1 MEEELRI
8 FRESVRK
15 FLEKEAKPHYDEWE
29 EKRII
34 PRDFWRKMGEQ
45 GFLCPQVEEKYD
57 GVGVDFRFSVI
68 LIEELEKVGSGMI
81 GISLHNDIV
90 VPYLTAFA
98 TEEQK
103 KKYLPRCVN
112 GEIITAVAMTEPG
125 AGSDLAG
132 IQTTAIRDGDHYILN
147 GQKTFIT
154 NGIQADLIVVA
165 CKTDP
170 QAVPPHK
177 GISLLLVERDTP
189 GFTRGRQLNKVGL
202 HSQDT
207 AELFFQDAKVPV
219 ANLLGIEGKG
229 FYHMM
234 EKLQQERLVVAI
246 SAQVAAEEMWNMTK
260 GYVKTRKTFGQP
272 LNSYQSIR
280 FMLAEMATELEL
292 GRSFLQEIIRK
303 YMNNEDVTNQVSM
316 AKWWITDRAK
326 KIAMKCM
333 HLHGGYG
340 YMEEYPI
347 ARRFRDIPVMA
358 IYAGSNEMMKLI
370 IAKRLDI

>member
-1 MEEELRI
+1 MEQERRI

-15 FLEKEAKPHYDEWE
+15 FLEKEAKPYYDEWE
-29 EKRII
+29 DKRII
-34 PRDFWRKMGEQ
+34 PREFWRKMGKQ
-45 GFLCPQVEEKYD
+45 GFLCPQVEEKYGGAD
-57 GVGVDFRFSVI
+57 VDFGFSVI

-90 VPYLTAFA
+90 VPYLTSFG

-103 KKYLPRCVN
+103 KKYLPQCVS

-132 IQTTAIRDGDHYILN
+132 IQTTAIREGEHYIVN

-154 NGIQADLIVVA
+154 NGIHADLIVMA
-165 CKTDP
+165 CKTNP
-170 QAVPPHK
+170 QAVPSHR
-177 GISLLLVERDTP
+177 GISLLLIDKDTP
-189 GFTRGRQLNKVGL
+189 GFTRGRKLNKVGL
-202 HSQDT
+202 HCQDT

-219 ANLLGIEGKG
+219 ANLLGVEGKG
-229 FYHMM
+229 FHQMM

-246 SAQVAAEEMWNMTK
+246 SAQVSVEEMWKMTTE
-260 GYVKTRKTFGQP
+260 YVKTRKTFGQP

-280 FMLAEMATELEL
+280 FSLAEMATEIEL
-292 GRSFLQEIIRK
+292 GRTFLQDIIRQF
-303 YMNNEDVTNQVSM
+303 MNNEDVTKQVSM
-316 AKWWITDRAK
+316 AKWWITDRGK

-347 ARRFRDIPVMA
+347 ARRFRDFPVMA
-358 IYAGSNEMMKLI
+358 IYAGSNEMMKMI
-370 IAKRLDI
+370 IAKKLGI